1 MERINE
7 ILGKDMRKK
16 IGHAEPM
23 ALHADSDPQF
33 DEDSLLEDQNM
44 TQQTLTNFNE
54 DTIISG
60 NGSTFDEPC
69 DDLDHSELSSY
80 NELSL
85 SHLKQEMNGIMKK
98 IGILDK
104 KKTFSKK
111 IGEENLIPLDKRLEE
126 NQ

>member
-1 MERINE
+1 
-7 ILGKDMRKK
+7 MRKK

-23 ALHADSDPQF
+23 APHADSDPQL
-33 DEDSLLEDQNM
+33 DEDSLSEDQNM

-60 NGSTFDEPC
+60 QGSTFDEPC

-104 KKTFSKK
+104 NKKTFSKK

>member
-1 MERINE
+1 
-7 ILGKDMRKK
+7 MRKK

-23 ALHADSDPQF
+23 LPHADSDPQF
-33 DEDSLLEDQNM
+33 NEDSLLEDQNM

-60 NGSTFDEPC
+60 QGSTFNEQDN
-69 DDLDHSELSSY
+69 DLDQSELSSY

-85 SHLKQEMNGIMKK
+85 SHLKHEMNGIMKK

-104 KKTFSKK
+104 KKSFSKK
-111 IGEENLIPLDKRLEE
+111 IGVENLIPLDKRLEE